1 MSLDTGDQNPL
12 PVTVIV
18 SPVVAS
24 LPVTVNPVIVG
35 AMVVLELSDV
45 TLGVADR
52 VTGSPHLLR
61 KVPCRK
67 EFPLPPAPYWCRKP
81 QNWL

>member
-61 KVPCRK
+61 KERCRK
-67 EFPLPPAPYWCRKP
+67 GSRQPPAPYRP
-81 QNWL
+81 PNPRNWL